1 MQNTHAMLLL
11 DDGELDAVCAL
22 LEHLG
27 LPYTRLRGS
36 EVGDEIEP
44 PESLLIV
51 TPRHASKVRCKSPD
65 GALPGRPNRIVAI
78 DEDSPALRRQLRNM
92 GFSTLVRLPASDQV
106 WRLLVQRALY
116 QGDERRR
123 ETRLPVSAQI
133 SLTQL
138 DEAVPATEPARSAL
152 LADISNRGCHVVAD
166 EPFALKA
173 RIFFTLSPEATGSKA
188 VELSGSII
196 RTGPWDA
203 HTDTPRFSAAVAFD
217 PDMPDA
223 SRVVL
228 ACMLN
233 ARIRGPK
240 SLAPQLS
247 QELSL
252 PSCAS
257 PVLPGLKLDDE
268 TDPAIATQF
277 EIELSTTST
286 QEFNP
291 DNQRKNRRVD
301 YQQRIEAATTNNE
314 MILLGRDLSSGG
326 MRVERFAD
334 AKLGAHLELALY
346 GLADSTPL
354 VVDAEVVRDDGERG
368 IALRFLSLP
377 RGVAAELENFIT
389 CLPAV
394 ESLEDGEEL
403 GIGSVL
409 TQVRKSSN

>member
-1 MQNTHAMLLL
+1 MQNAHAILLL

-36 EVGDEIEP
+36 EVGHEIEP

-51 TPRHASKVRCKSPD
+51 TPRHASKVRRESRD
-65 GALPGRPNRIVAI
+65 GDLPGRPNRIVAV
-78 DEDSPALRRQLRNM
+78 DEDSPSLRRNLRNM
-92 GFSTLVRLPASDQV
+92 GFSTLVRLPADDQV
-106 WRLLVQRALY
+106 WRLLVLRALY

-123 ETRLPVSAQI
+123 ETRLPVGAQI
-133 SLTQL
+133 SLTQQ
-138 DEAVPATEPARSAL
+138 DEAVPATQPARPAL

-166 EPFALKA
+166 VPFALEA
-173 RIFFTLSPEATGSKA
+173 RLSFTLSPEATGSEA
-188 VELSGSII
+188 VELNGSIV

-203 HTDTPRFSAAVAFD
+203 HTDTLRFSAAVAFD

-228 ACMLN
+228 ARMLN
-233 ARIRGPK
+233 ARISGPK

-247 QELSL
+247 RELSL
-252 PSCAS
+252 PICDS
-257 PVLPGLKLDDE
+257 PVLPGLKLDNE

-277 EIELSTTST
+277 EVELSTTSA
-286 QEFNP
+286 QEFDP

-301 YQQRIEAATTNNE
+301 YQQRIEAATSNNE

-326 MRVERFAD
+326 MRVERFAG

-354 VVDAEVVRDDGERG
+354 VLDAEVVRDDGERG
-368 IALRFLSLP
+368 IALRFSSLP
-377 RGVAAELENFIT
+377 RGAAAELEKFIT

-394 ESLEDGEEL
+394 ESLEDGEEF

-409 TQVRKSSN
+409 TQVRTSSN

>member
-123 ETRLPVSAQI
+123 ETRLPVGAQI
-133 SLTQL
+133 SLTQQ

>member
-1 MQNTHAMLLL
+1 
-11 DDGELDAVCAL
+11 
-22 LEHLG
+22 
-27 LPYTRLRGS
+27 
-36 EVGDEIEP
+36 
-44 PESLLIV
+44 
-51 TPRHASKVRCKSPD
+51 
-65 GALPGRPNRIVAI
+65 
-78 DEDSPALRRQLRNM
+78 
-92 GFSTLVRLPASDQV
+92 
-106 WRLLVQRALY
+106 
-116 QGDERRR
+116 
-123 ETRLPVSAQI
+123 LPVSAQI

-277 EIELSTTST
+277 KIELSTTST

>member
-36 EVGDEIEP
+36 EVGDEIE
-44 PESLLIV
+44 
-51 TPRHASKVRCKSPD
+51 SPD

-277 EIELSTTST
+277 KIELSTTST

>member
-233 ARIRGPK
+233 ARISGPK

-277 EIELSTTST
+277 KIELSTTST